1 MGSAR
6 LRRDST
12 EGFVMNEI
20 LQDTDLCQAWL
31 DAKKTEAEAIQKRR
45 EAEDKLLSL
54 LGIPESLDG
63 TENAEAPGGYKIK
76 VVGRI
81 NKKVDADKLQEIA
94 AEHGLEDH
102 LPSLFRW
109 KAEINKKAW
118 DAADGSIIDPLTD
131 AITAKPGRASV
142 TITKEAE

>member
-1 MGSAR
+1 MSENYKHP
-6 LRRDST
+6 T
-12 EGFVMNEI
+12 
-20 LQDTDLCQAWL
+20 DTDLCEIWL
-31 DAKKTEAEAIQKRR
+31 AAKATEAEAIQARR
-45 EAEDKLLSL
+45 EAEDRLLSL

-63 TENAEAPGGYKIK
+63 TENAAAPGYKIK

-81 NKKVDADKLQEIA
+81 TKKVDTDKLQEIA

-102 LPSLFRW
+102 LPNLFRW

-118 DAADGSIIDPLTD
+118 ESADGVITDPLTD
-131 AITAKPGRASV
+131 AITSKPGRASV

>member
-1 MGSAR
+1 MIK
-6 LRRDST
+6 
-12 EGFVMNEI
+12 NEI
-20 LQDTDLCQAWL
+20 IDTDLCEIWL
-31 DAKKTEAEAIQKRR
+31 AAKATEAEAIQARR
-45 EAEDKLLSL
+45 DAEDRLLSL

-81 NKKVDADKLQEIA
+81 TKKVDTDKLQEIA

-102 LPSLFRW
+102 LPHLFRW
-109 KAEINKKAW
+109 KADINKKQW
-118 DAADGSIIDPLTD
+118 EAADGSITDPLTD

-142 TITKEAE
+142 TITKEA